1 MRAYVTTTGV
11 VFALLFAMHI
21 WRVIVEGTQ
30 LAKDPFWILITIA
43 AAALSIWALLVL
55 RRTARQ

>member
-1 MRAYVTTTGV
+1 
-11 VFALLFAMHI
+11 VFGLLFVVHV

-30 LAKDPFWILITIA
+30 LAKDPFWILITLA

-55 RRTARQ
+55 RRTARS